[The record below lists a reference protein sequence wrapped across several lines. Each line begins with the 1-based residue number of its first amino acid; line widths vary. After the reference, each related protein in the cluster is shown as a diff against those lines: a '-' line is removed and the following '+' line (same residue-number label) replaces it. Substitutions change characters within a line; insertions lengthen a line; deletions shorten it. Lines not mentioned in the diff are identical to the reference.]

1 MAWLKKKKN
10 NTFILDG
17 RLQHI
22 AFIMDGNGRW
32 AQKRSMPREY
42 GHRAGAKT
50 FRRIVLYCE
59 ELGLSALTV
68 YAFST
73 ENWKRPPREVESIMD
88 LLDEYIDRCEQE
100 LQGHDVRFCFLGDK
114 TPLRPELRQK
124 MTDLENKTKD
134 GRMTLN
140 IAVNYGGRAELC
152 RAAEALRSLD
162 GPVTEAAMQDA
173 LYTARCPDPDIIV
186 RTGGDMR
193 ISNFL
198 LWQAAYSELYFSDKL
213 WPDFTP
219 QDVDAVIESFYSRKR
234 RYGGV

>member
-1 MAWLKKKKN
+1 MAWLNKKKKA
-10 NTFILDG
+10 IVLDD
-17 RLQHI
+17 RLRHI

-50 FRRIVLYCE
+50 FRKIVLYCE

-73 ENWKRPPREVESIMD
+73 ENWKRPPREVQAIMD

-114 TPLRPELRQK
+114 SPLRPELSQK
-124 MTDLENKTKD
+124 MTELEERTKD
-134 GRMTLN
+134 GRMVLN

-152 RAAEALRSLD
+152 RAVERLRSYD
-162 GPVTEAAMQDA
+162 APVTEEAVQNA
-173 LYTARCPDPDIIV
+173 LYTAHCCDPDIIV

-198 LWQAAYSELYFSDKL
+198 LWQAAYSELYFSAKL
-213 WPDFTP
+213 WPDFTER
-219 QDVDAVIESFYSRKR
+219 DVDAVIEDFYSRKR